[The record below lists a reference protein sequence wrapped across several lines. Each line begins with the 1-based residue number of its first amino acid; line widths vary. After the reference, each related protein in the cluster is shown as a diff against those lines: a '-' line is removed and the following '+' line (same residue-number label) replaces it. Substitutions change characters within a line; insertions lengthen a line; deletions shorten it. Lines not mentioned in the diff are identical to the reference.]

1 MKGKGLIALT
11 PILVF
16 LGVYLVTSILIKDF
30 YKVPVASAFLLA
42 SVYAVLISKGRLRQR
57 LDTFSEGAGN
67 PRILLMVWI
76 FILAGAFAQTAK
88 DIGAI
93 DATVNLTLRV
103 IPGSMLFAG
112 LFFTACFISMSV
124 GTSVGTIVALVP
136 IATGIAQEAGFSE
149 AFMAA
154 IIVGGAFFGDNLSFI
169 SDTTIAATKALDCA
183 MKDKFKAN
191 IRIVAPAVL
200 LVFAI
205 YVVKGLGVSVDV
217 TPEAADSLKL
227 VPYLLVLVLAFAGMD
242 VMLILS
248 LGLGVNLLIGLVTGS
263 LGWDDWLSSV
273 GEGIG
278 GMGSLI
284 IVTLLAGGMMALI
297 RAGGGLDWLV
307 GALTRRLAAS
317 PAAASSAAVSPAAV
331 SSASHAASS
340 PAASSSASHAASSP
354 AAVSPAAVS
363 PAAVSSAS
371 HAASSPAAVSSPE
384 SVAAASA
391 PLLSETASAAP
402 APSPVAA
409 ASPAAA
415 AAPAI
420 AGSDRQSR
428 RQRRGAELSIAA
440 LVSLANLC
448 TANNTIAIITVGGIA
463 KDISDRFGLD
473 RKRVASILDT
483 FSCFVQGLIPY
494 GAQLLMASGLAG
506 IGAAAIIRYLYYPF
520 ALGLVALAA
529 IFIPA
534 SFRSRK

>member
-1 MKGKGLIALT
+1 MKGKKNGLLALT

-42 SVYAVLISKGRLRQR
+42 SVYAVLISRGKLKDRIGI
-57 LDTFSEGAGN
+57 FSEGAGN
-67 PRILLMVWI
+67 SKVLLMVWI

-136 IATGIAQEAGFSE
+136 IATGIAHEAGFSE
-149 AFMAA
+149 AFLAA

-200 LVFAI
+200 VVFVI
-205 YVVKGLGVSVDV
+205 YIVKGIGVDV
-217 TPEAADSLKL
+217 AVEPGAAEPLKL
-227 VPYLLVLVLAFAGMD
+227 LPYILVLVLALAGMD
-242 VMLILS
+242 VLLILS
-248 LGLGVNLLIGLVTGS
+248 LGIVVNLLIGLLTGS
-263 LGWDDWLSSV
+263 LGWADWLSSV

-307 GALTRRLAAS
+307 GSLTRRLATPSAT
-317 PAAASSAAVSPAAV
+317 AASAVAADSAAPVAPASFVSTPAAV
-331 SSASHAASS
+331 ASDSSLATRRLAP
-340 PAASSSASHAASSP
+340 PAP
-354 AAVSPAAVS
+354 AVS
-363 PAAVSSAS
+363 
-371 HAASSPAAVSSPE
+371 
-384 SVAAASA
+384 AAAA
-391 PLLSETASAAP
+391 DSAAP
-402 APSPVAA
+402 VAPASVVSTPATPVIPSDPSPVIPSEAKE
-409 ASPAAA
+409 SITP
-415 AAPAI
+415 
-420 AGSDRQSR
+420 

-463 KDISDRFGLD
+463 KDIADRFRLD
-473 RKRVASILDT
+473 RRRVASILDT
-483 FSCFVQGLIPY
+483 FSCFIQGLIPY

-506 IGAAAIIRYLYYPF
+506 VGAAAIIRYLYYPF
-520 ALGLVALAA
+520 ALGIVALAA
-529 IFIPA
+529 IFIP
-534 SFRSRK
+534 SRRR